1 MATKAKTKP
10 AAAKKSTAV
19 AKVDEGKSNVPAF
32 LANYKGPTGTEGI
45 ESEDITIPRI
55 KVGQSM
61 SEEVKSGDVAEG
73 ALFLNVSG
81 DVLAEPGEKLPFV
94 LLARSKEYILWN
106 PREDGGGILARA
118 KPVDTPQGT
127 RYAWDKPNQT
137 FDVKVGGKVKVKW
150 KTKTY
155 IDEDGLGDWGS
166 EIPDDKESGIAAT
179 AHHNFV
185 VALPTK
191 DGLVAALSLSR
202 SGAKKAKDFN
212 ALLKLGGRVPVFAR
226 KFTLATVD
234 ENNDK
239 GDFKNFVVKP
249 DGFVSEKDFPEYKTM
264 AEGFM
269 DMNYSVDHSDG
280 GDDEAVDG
288 RM

>member
-1 MATKAKTKP
+1 MAKKATTKP
-10 AAAKKSTAV
+10 AAARKSTAV
-19 AKVDEGKSNVPAF
+19 AKTEESTVPSY
-32 LANYKGPTGTEGI
+32 LTGYTGPTGTEGI
-45 ESEDITIPRI
+45 ENEDITIPRI
-55 KVGQSM
+55 KIGQSM
-61 SEEVKSGDVAEG
+61 SEEVKNGDIAEG

-81 DVLAEPGEKLPFV
+81 DVLCEPGEQLEFV

-118 KPVDTPQGT
+118 KPVDTNDGV

-155 IDEDGLGDWGS
+155 IDEDGLAEWGS

-185 VALPTK
+185 VVIPSK
-191 DGLVAALSLSR
+191 DGLVAALSFSR
-202 SGAKKAKDFN
+202 SSAKKAKDFN

-226 KFTLATVD
+226 KFTIGTVD
-234 ENNDK
+234 EKNDK
-239 GDFKNFVVKP
+239 GAFKNFVVKP
-249 DGFVSEKDFPEYKTM
+249 NGFVDEKSFKVYQTM
-264 AEGFM
+264 AEGFTN
-269 DMNYSVDHSDG
+269 MNYSVDHSDG
-280 GDDEAVDG
+280 DDDAETDA